1 MRREI
6 DLDVMGKDY
15 ALCTFSQRLLE
26 LVDCLLV
33 RMEPQGSDYSDVS
46 YQWYNLSW
54 LCDQAMRQ
62 LFVVLDQVADIYV
75 AVIVLQKRILAK
87 LVSVLGI

>member
-1 MRREI
+1 MRREV
-6 DLDVMGKDY
+6 DLDVMRKNY
-15 ALCTFSQRLLE
+15 ALCTFSQRLLK
-26 LVDCLLV
+26 LVDDVVV
-33 RMEPQGSDYSDVS
+33 RSEPQGSNYSDIP

-62 LFVVLDQVADIYV
+62 LLVVLDQVADIYV

-87 LVSVLGI
+87 LVSVFRI